1 MVIVAAAVCI
11 FKPITLIRYA
21 FFIFRVLL
29 KLNVHVISCKP
40 ICCWIKALVWIL
52 RNLARDIMKLLYLQM
67 TGMSFEAIC
76 MLLHREC
83 SVLLASSFI
92 RLVVASKDFEKMCT
106 HLEMYNLLQNTR
118 ISIY

>member
-11 FKPITLIRYA
+11 FVPITLTRYV

-52 RNLARDIMKLLYLQM
+52 LNLTRDIMKLLYLQL
-67 TGMSFEAIC
+67 TGMFFEAVY
-76 MLLHREC
+76 MLLYREC
-83 SVLLASSFI
+83 GVLLVSLFI
-92 RLVVASKDFEKMCT
+92 
-106 HLEMYNLLQNTR
+106 
-118 ISIY
+118 